1 MAFETF
7 TAGRKITKEPHVS
20 ILKQGNFGFNS
31 GCMKLLKENAVTHM
45 QLLFD
50 RETQRIAFK
59 PCTPET
65 QGAYIVR
72 KNNGVGQISGTGFLK
87 TYGVAYS
94 DATRSYPA
102 TWQDNLLIIS
112 LH

>member
-7 TAGRKITKEPHVS
+7 TAGRKITKEPQVS

-31 GCMKLLKENAVTHM
+31 GCMKLLKEKSITHM

-65 QGAYIVR
+65 QGAYIIR
-72 KNNGVGQISGTGFLK
+72 ENNGTGQISGTSFLK
-87 TYGVAYS
+87 TYDIAYS
-94 DATRSYPA
+94 EATRAYPA
-102 TWQDNLLIIS
+102 TWENGLLIIS
-112 LH
+112 LN